1 MENISC
7 DKTSGIR
14 PDNLEF
20 VVFCI
25 ENVAD
30 ALDKNPTEI
39 YDLLTRDSAL
49 LYSYIVPCYDA
60 LHTQGKE
67 YIVNDIVEAMRQEG
81 LDV

>member
-1 MENISC
+1 MENISHN
-7 DKTSGIR
+7 KTAGMR
-14 PDNLEF
+14 PENLEF

-30 ALDKNPTEI
+30 ALDKKPPEI
-39 YDLLTRDSAL
+39 YDLLTKDSGL
-49 LYSYIVPCYDA
+49 LYNYIVPCYDA